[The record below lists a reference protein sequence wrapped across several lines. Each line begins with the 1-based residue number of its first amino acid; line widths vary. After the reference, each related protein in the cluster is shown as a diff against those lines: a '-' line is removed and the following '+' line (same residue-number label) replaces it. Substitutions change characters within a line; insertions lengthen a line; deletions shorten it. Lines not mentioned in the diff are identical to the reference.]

1 MKAEKI
7 WKLLSVLY
15 IIYYVC
21 SLVLLLLIVFNKVP
35 FTMMAVEWW
44 QTLFLPIVAPLIFFF
59 TSVEVLE
66 PVPMLILGRARC
78 PWTLRSL
85 QSGEIFVPIMVKIL
99 LVEASKLCGNPKG
112 LHIFFAEKRDI
123 I

>member
-1 MKAEKI
+1 MKAAKI
-7 WKLLSVLY
+7 WKFLSVLY

-66 PVPMLILGRARC
+66 PVPMLIWGVLAALG
-78 PWTLRSL
+78 L
-85 QSGEIFVPIMVKIL
+85 FVLYKAVIYL
-99 LVEASKLCGNPKG
+99 LL
-112 LHIFFAEKRDI
+112 
-123 I
+123 